1 MGGSDQEQN
10 LGAELKEGAEVAF
23 LIDAARQRV
32 LVAGQPVA
40 LRATEFRIL
49 QLLAATPNRTF
60 ARMEILESINVG
72 DYAVSERAVDV
83 QVVSLRK
90 KLGSAASRIETVR
103 GLGYRFTGPLAS
115 S

>member
-1 MGGSDQEQN
+1 MDGSDQEHDR
-10 LGAELKEGAEVAF
+10 GAERKEGQEVAF
-23 LIDAARQRV
+23 VIDAVRQRV
-32 LVAGQPVA
+32 LIAGQPVV

-49 QLLAATPNRTF
+49 QLLAAAPNRTF
-60 ARMEILESINVG
+60 TRMEILEGINVG

-103 GLGYRFTGPLAS
+103 GLGYRFTGLPPAS
-115 S
+115 